1 MQKKK
6 ATLILDDGSRFEG
19 VSFGYEKPVSGEVVF
34 NTSMTGYT
42 ENMTDPSY
50 VGQIVVFTYPLIG
63 NYGIPSEE
71 LYDNGLSKFFESD
84 KIHVEA
90 IVVSDYSE
98 DYSHWNAV
106 ESLSSWMKRHQ
117 VSGITNI
124 DTRALTKLLREKG
137 SMKGKIVF
145 DSDDEIDFKDPNVE
159 NQIKKVSCKEVK
171 SYGEGKKTVVLIDCG
186 AKHNIVRCLVKRGV
200 KVVCVPWNYDFTT
213 MDYDGVCISNGPGNP
228 DTCGEVVENIRKAM
242 QIGKPIFGICMGN
255 QLLAKAG
262 GAKIY
267 KLKYGHRSANQPV
280 RQVGSDRCYVTPQN
294 HGFAV
299 DNDTL
304 GTEWEPFFINMN
316 DGSNEGIRHKT
327 KPFFSVQFHPE
338 ASGGPTETGYLFDK
352 FVELL

>member
-1 MQKKK
+1 MQKKR
-6 ATLILDDGSRFEG
+6 ATLILDDGSRFSG
-19 VSFGYEKPVSGEVVF
+19 SSFGYEKPVSGEVVF
-34 NTSMTGYT
+34 NTAMTGYT

-50 VGQIVVFTYPLIG
+50 VGQIVVFTYPLVG
-63 NYGIPSEE
+63 NYGVPGEGVDEHGIS
-71 LYDNGLSKFFESD
+71 LYFESD

-90 IVVSDYSE
+90 IIVGDYSE
-98 DYSHWNAV
+98 NYSHWNAV
-106 ESLSSWMKRHQ
+106 ESLRKWMNTNK
-117 VSGITNI
+117 VVGITDV

-145 DSDDEIDFKDPNVE
+145 ENDNEIEFTDPNTE
-159 NQIKKVSCKEVK
+159 NQVKKVSCKEPIV
-171 SYGEGKKTVVLIDCG
+171 YGEGKKKVVLIDCG
-186 AKHNIVRCLVKRGV
+186 AKNNIIRCLLKRGV
-200 KVVCVPWNYDFTT
+200 EVVCVPWDYDFNN
-213 MDYDGVCISNGPGNP
+213 MEYDGVCISNGPGNP
-228 DTCGEVVENIRKAM
+228 DTCNEAVENIRKAM
-242 QIGKPIFGICMGN
+242 QKNKPIFGICMGN

-280 RQVGSDRCYVTPQN
+280 RMVGSERCYITPQN

-299 DNDTL
+299 DNNSL
-304 GTEWEPFFINMN
+304 GADWEPFFVNMN
-316 DGSNEGIRHKT
+316 DGSNEGIRHKS